1 MNKNKNIEPINSK
14 GQKHGYHES
23 YVSYGINGRMNYKN
37 DNLVGYIEF
46 HGLEFT
52 IYCIK

>member
-1 MNKNKNIEPINSK
+1 MNEDIENHNEK
-14 GQKHGYHES
+14 GQRHGYYES
-23 YVSYGINGRMNYKN
+23 NHSYGINGRMNYKN
-37 DNLVGYIEF
+37 GNLVGYIEF

>member
-1 MNKNKNIEPINSK
+1 LKKSTYNYNEK
-14 GQKHGYHES
+14 GKLHGYHES
-23 YVSYGINGRMNYKN
+23 NDSYGISGRMNYKN
-37 DNLVGYIEF
+37 GNLVGYIEF